1 MATVIKTWTIE
12 DLLAMPDDGMRHE
25 LVRGELIEM
34 GRPGNRHGRLQLR
47 VGRLLAEKIED
58 SGLGSVVTDV
68 GAVIT
73 REPATVLGPD
83 VAVYLGRAGSPLD
96 EPEGYLDTLPDVVVE
111 IVSPGDSASEVDDK
125 THLYLDAG
133 VRMVIAVWPKRR
145 AVTVAMPDGITRDYA
160 ADDVVDLSPVV
171 PELTIPV
178 GAIFSGMGANG

>member
-1 MATVIKTWTIE
+1 MATATKTWTVE
-12 DLLAMPDDGMRHE
+12 DLLAMPDNGMRHE

-83 VAVYLGRAGSPLD
+83 VAVYLGRVGAPLE
-96 EPEGYLDTLPDVVVE
+96 EPEGYTDTLPDIVVE

-133 VRMVIAVWPKRR
+133 VRMVIGVWPKRGG
-145 AVTVAMPDGITRDYA
+145 VTVTMPDGITRDYG
-160 ADDVVDLSPVV
+160 ADDVVDLSPEV
-171 PELTIPV
+171 PNLTMTV
-178 GAIFSGMGANG
+178 RSIFSGMVASG